1 LTNLLEPTSQ
11 SLRRSLLLL
20 LIQFLTINNSDLF
33 DFLFVDV
40 VAFLPSQVTNS
51 WLWVLLNVL
60 QWVSLQ
66 LFFLGCKYKIFYHE
80 CLWFKVLLM

>member
-1 LTNLLEPTSQ
+1 LLEPTSQ
-11 SLRRSLLLL
+11 NLRRNLLLL
-20 LIQFLTINNSDLF
+20 LIQFLRINNSHLF
-33 DFLFVDV
+33 NFLFVDV

-66 LFFLGCKYKIFYHE
+66 LFFS
-80 CLWFKVLLM
+80 WM